1 MHVTDTAFLAR
12 IGTTEVAALALA
24 DTILNFWI
32 VVVVGLAEG
41 MLIIIARRFGQGRD
55 RAVGQTFNSGLL
67 LVVLVSLLLTGT
79 LKLCSPLLIA
89 YVGLSYDV
97 GPAVDAYVQIA
108 SYGIIFHSITLAC
121 AALYVGIGKT
131 RVLAAASAI
140 LVLTNLALSYVLIFG
155 KLGMPPLGIEG
166 AALGEL
172 GAEVATF
179 GFLTI
184 YTLRRLDLRKYHL
197 FRLERWDR
205 KLARSVLRISS
216 PVSLQELLEG
226 LQWFFFFVIVEEIS
240 TEALAW
246 SNIIYACYEVLLI
259 PTVAFSLSTFSMVSN
274 LIGGSSGEGGRRAD
288 NPQRPSTRPR
298 SGRAHLDSFRRLR
311 RKLSGAAESANGEQN
326 EPHTDRGSFYPGDVS
341 EEEQGRGH
349 RIGGLVRALTLT
361 AYLVTLPFVVLG
373 LLFPSVILSVF
384 TSDPAAIEGAASGLW
399 VVLLSM
405 LIAVPAELWSAAVS
419 GTGDTDAALVIE
431 FFFTAAML
439 VTAYVAAFVIFPFSL
454 VYVWV
459 SLPVAWLI
467 CLVLSYAWVKAG
479 YWERRQI

>member
-1 MHVTDTAFLAR
+1 MSSVIKGGETLIRTVWVVSLPIIFLEVSEALVHVTDTALLAR
-12 IGTTEVAALALA
+12 TGTTEVAALGLA
-24 DTILNFWI
+24 DTILKSWI
-32 VVVVGLAEG
+32 VVAVGVTEG

-79 LKLCSPLLIA
+79 LKLGSPFLIS
-89 YVGLSYDV
+89 YVGISHEV
-97 GPAVDAYVQIA
+97 GTAVDAYVQIA
-108 SYGIIFHSITLAC
+108 SYGIIFLSITLAY

-140 LVLTNLALSYVLIFG
+140 LVLTNLVLSYVLIYG
-155 KLGMPPLGIEG
+155 KLGLSPLGIEG

-179 GFLTI
+179 GFLTV

-197 FRLERWDR
+197 FRLEGWHI
-205 KLARSVLRISS
+205 KLARSVFRISW

-246 SNIIYACYEVLLI
+246 SNIIYACFEVLLI
-259 PTVAFSLSTFSMVSN
+259 PTVAFSLTAFSMVSN
-274 LIGGSSGEGGRRAD
+274 LIGE
-288 NPQRPSTRPR
+288 
-298 SGRAHLDSFRRLR
+298 
-311 RKLSGAAESANGEQN
+311 
-326 EPHTDRGSFYPGDVS
+326 
-341 EEEQGRGH
+341 GRGQ
-349 RIGGLVRALTLT
+349 RIGELVRALTLA
-361 AYLVTLPFVVLG
+361 AYLVTLPFVILG
-373 LLFPSVILSVF
+373 LLFPSVVLSVF
-384 TSDPAAIEGAASGLW
+384 TSDPAVIEGATGGLW

-431 FFFTAAML
+431 FFFTAVML
-439 VTAYVAAFVIFPFSL
+439 VTAYVAAFVVFPFSL

-467 CLVLSYAWVKAG
+467 CLVLSYAWVKTG
-479 YWERRQI
+479 YWERRQV